1 VEVHISFQPEILFN
15 IFSQD
20 ISNSLYTALMVLIP
34 VMFLI
39 VLLSR
44 KYSAY
49 KPSSFELLLEMLLGG
64 LYGLVESIM
73 GDKYARKYF
82 AFLLTFFVFIL
93 CSNWFPLLPGISS
106 LGIVSQEPHE
116 AVESIDYSDYLKQ
129 LPDKVLGAVH
139 ATSPEDSGTKK
150 KEELGLGCL
159 LKGKCYLT
167 TDGIAKGEF
176 THLFRAP
183 TADLS
188 AGLALAIISIV
199 VTNVVG
205 FKVNKLAY
213 LSKYINFKGPINFF
227 VGILEIVSEL
237 GKLLSFSFRLFGNIF
252 AGEVLLVVI
261 TAISYGVATLPF
273 LGLELFV
280 GVIQALVFFMLT
292 AVFMNLAIEHH
303 H

>member
-1 VEVHISFQPEILFN
+1 MEVHISFQPEILFN

-44 KYSAY
+44 KYNAY
-49 KPSSFELLLEMLLGG
+49 KPSSFELLLEMFLGG
-64 LYGLVESIM
+64 LYGLVEGIM

-116 AVESIDYSDYLKQ
+116 AVEAIDYSGYLKQ

-139 ATSPEDSGTKK
+139 ATSPEDSGASKD
-150 KEELGLGCL
+150 EEPGLGCL

-167 TDGIAKGEF
+167 TEGIASGEF

-188 AGLALAIISIV
+188 AGIALAVISII
-199 VTNVVG
+199 VTNAVG

-261 TAISYGVATLPF
+261 TSISYGVATLPF